1 MTKKTKRMGRTQ
13 DQVDQEG
20 WDVHKGALI
29 HLLLDAGFACKWVRT
44 QASRW
49 EREVY
54 HKHHRSHTQVNV
66 ALIEHA
72 FVLTSYNCRKHKQAG
87 AAITNTDVLLFFV
100 APCRLFDCRRMGADY
115 AIILGRI
122 MPSSRDAADY
132 GIIRAGIIPLSAS
145 ILCVASLVVEG
156 FKVSLSG

>member
-1 MTKKTKRMGRTQ
+1 MGRGSQ
-13 DQVDQEG
+13 
-20 WDVHKGALI
+20 
-29 HLLLDAGFACKWVRT
+29 
-44 QASRW
+44 
-49 EREVY
+49 Y
-54 HKHHRSHTQVNV
+54 HKQHRSHTHSNV

-72 FVLTSYNCRKHKQAG
+72 FVLTSYNRRKHKQAG
-87 AAITNTDVLLFFV
+87 AAITDVVLFFV

-132 GIIRAGIIPLSAS
+132 GIIRARIIPLSAS